1 MHRLLLAGFVS
12 AIAMLGQAS
21 GEAPTSSSSADS
33 KPKRASRPMSEDI
46 RRAIAWERHKDLAA
60 ARQAQ
65 LEAKHPSVTYADR
78 SAHRRVEAGKPA
90 ENAGVAAPPAG
101 LGKK

>member
-12 AIAMLGQAS
+12 ALAMLGQAS

-78 SAHRRVEAGKPA
+78 SAHRSVEAGKPA
-90 ENAGVAAPPAG
+90 ENAGPPAWRRHQQG
-101 LGKK
+101 